1 MCLNIGRGSM
11 VLSYHSMSLTHS
23 YKLSAVT
30 VHLELVDSRLQHCSM
45 LVGQHESI
53 SRNVQRDM
61 TPL

>member
-1 MCLNIGRGSM
+1 M